1 MGSEKFPSQA
11 GHTCTKVKWCSR
23 RSWLCCLGG
32 AYFNNTETCVE
43 RYRGDYKII
52 SLRTQEFFKIMAFA
66 QITGRVSLS
75 STVLCLNALP
85 SQRYHSGIRS
95 ELTKSN
101 LAHANNKRNWKIFY
115 DFAQI
120 LIKEAT
126 KLYCDDSIKLDI
138 DDGVYALDSTTID
151 LCLSLF
157 PWAHFRKTKSAIKMH
172 TMINLKGRIPDFIL
186 ISTGKMHDVNAM
198 DDITWEPGSWY
209 VMDRGYLDFKR
220 LYHIHQ
226 CQSWFVT
233 RSKKNTKFKRLYS
246 KKVDKSK
253 GILCDQK
260 VRLTGANATTDYPEL
275 IRRIKFI
282 DGETGKR
289 LVFLTNNMQADA
301 VTIAQVYKNRWHVEL
316 FFKWIKQHL
325 CLKRFFGRSDN
336 AVRSQIWIAM
346 CVYLLILILKKRL
359 KLDYSA
365 YEILQIL
372 SVTIFIK
379 TPLLTLFSL
388 DFTLFN
394 NYYNPKQLLLFDL

>member
-1 MGSEKFPSQA
+1 MYEGKMVFSQVMA
-11 GHTCTKVKWCSR
+11 LLPWR
-23 RSWLCCLGG
+23 R
-32 AYFNNTETCVE
+32 FQTCVE

-66 QITGRVSLS
+66 QITGRASLS

-157 PWAHFRKTKSAIKMH
+157 PWAKFRKTKSAIKMH
-172 TMINLKGRIPDFIL
+172 TMINLKGSIPDFIL

-198 DDITWEPGSWY
+198 DDITWEPGNWY

-260 VRLTGANATTDYPEL
+260 VRLTGTNATTDYPEL

-289 LVFLTNNMQADA
+289 LVFLTNNMQTDA
-301 VTIAQVYKNRWHVEL
+301 VTITQVYKNRWHVEL

-365 YEILQIL
+365 YEIRNYSAEFLRDRV
-372 SVTIFIK
+372 SVGNF
-379 TPLLTLFSL
+379 LVVS
-388 DFTLFN
+388 N
-394 NYYNPKQLLLFDL
+394 

>member
-1 MGSEKFPSQA
+1 MFERFAFPTLPQWHPKRTHQKQSRSCQQQ
-11 GHTCTKVKWCSR
+11 TK
-23 RSWLCCLGG
+23 L
-32 AYFNNTETCVE
+32 E
-43 RYRGDYKII
+43 
-52 SLRTQEFFKIMAFA
+52 
-66 QITGRVSLS
+66 
-75 STVLCLNALP
+75 
-85 SQRYHSGIRS
+85 
-95 ELTKSN
+95 
-101 LAHANNKRNWKIFY
+101 IFY

-126 KLYCDDSIKLDI
+126 TLYCNDSIKLDI
-138 DDGVYALDSTTID
+138 DDAVYALDSTTID

-157 PWAHFRKTKSAIKMH
+157 PWAKFRKTKSAIKMH
-172 TMINLKGRIPDFIL
+172 TMINLKGSIPDFIL

-209 VMDRGYLDFKR
+209 VMDRGYLDFER
-220 LYHIHQ
+220 LYSIHQ

-260 VRLTGANATTDYPEL
+260 VRLTGTNATTDYPEL

-346 CVYLLILILKKRL
+346 CVYLLILILKKNL
-359 KLDYSA
+359 KIDHSA

-372 SVTIFIK
+372 SVTVFIK
-379 TPLLTLFSL
+379 TPLLTIFSQ
-388 DFTLFN
+388 DFTLFDKH
-394 NYYNPKQLLLFDL
+394 YNPKQLLLFDL